1 MYEMRQKQRKEMQQ
15 KRWFSYA
22 LLATAIFLFS
32 QGSSVITT
40 NTGYSIA
47 AILLSF
53 ILHSRSVGNLTER
66 IFKIKSSN
74 LANIVMLISLSV
86 ISVICYFSK
95 LNNPIFIVLL
105 NFAAIAIYIITAA
118 ICSKFKIGEK

>member
-1 MYEMRQKQRKEMQQ
+1 MYEMRQKQRKEMLQ

-22 LLATAIFLFS
+22 LLAIAIFLFS
-32 QGSSVITT
+32 QSSSVITT
-40 NTGYSIA
+40 NLGYSIA

-74 LANIVMLISLSV
+74 VANIVMLISLSV
-86 ISVICYFSK
+86 ISVVCYFYK
-95 LNNPIFIVLL
+95 LNIIFIVLL
-105 NFAAIAIYIITAA
+105 NFTAIAIYVITAA
-118 ICSKFKIGEK
+118 ICSKLKMGEK